1 MDEHWLTR
9 SEWLVG
15 TDGLDKLKKSTVL
28 VAGLGGVGS
37 YAAEMLARAGVGH
50 LILIDN
56 DKVTLTNRNRQLPAL
71 VSTEGL
77 MKTQVMAARLRD
89 INPVIGLTLIEEYL
103 DEQSVPRLLEGF
115 MPSYVVDA
123 IDTLSPKIAL
133 ICYCMEHSL
142 PLVSAMGAGAKMDAT
157 QVRVGDISKS
167 FNCPLA
173 FMLRKRL
180 RKLGVRKGF
189 KVVFSQELPDPG
201 AVIPCDDRNKKS
213 QVGTISYLPAVFGC
227 VCAQTAIRDIIDF
240 CIFENSLNELI

>member
-1 MDEHWLTR
+1 
-9 SEWLVG
+9 
-15 TDGLDKLKKSTVL
+15 
-28 VAGLGGVGS
+28 
-37 YAAEMLARAGVGH
+37 
-50 LILIDN
+50 
-56 DKVTLTNRNRQLPAL
+56 
-71 VSTEGL
+71 
-77 MKTQVMAARLRD
+77 
-89 INPVIGLTLIEEYL
+89 
-103 DEQSVPRLLEGF
+103 
-115 MPSYVVDA
+115 
-123 IDTLSPKIAL
+123 
-133 ICYCMEHSL
+133 
-142 PLVSAMGAGAKMDAT
+142 MGAGAKMDAT
-157 QVRVGDISKS
+157 QVRVSDISKS